1 MLEDWEEGQGYTGS
15 ILQVMGGGS
24 KIGERAVFSRDNVF
38 VFWARMARADLSYVM
53 KVNDKVQ
60 LELEELSSM
69 RPSTETVWS
78 GLVLHQR

>member
-1 MLEDWEEGQGYTGS
+1 MLEDWEEGQGYTGG

-38 VFWARMARADLSYVM
+38 VFGARMARADLSYVM
-53 KVNDKVQ
+53 KVNNKV
-60 LELEELSSM
+60 ELEELSSM
-69 RPSTETVWS
+69 RSSTETVWS

>member
-24 KIGERAVFSRDNVF
+24 KIGERAVFSRDNVY
-38 VFWARMARADLSYVM
+38 VFWARMAQADLSYVM

-69 RPSTETVWS
+69 RSSTETVWS